1 MGIQYTKELRF
12 CVSYRRSLK
21 SFKFMSFHILHLL
34 IFFFDGYITNSQIA
48 HLPLEMIVQ
57 LVKYCNSFT
66 KDAGRSLCFLKLSVF
81 LKFRSFLISWIVQ
94 QEHLI
99 EKIIKAFVLLILYGF
114 SLIRLLLIW
123 AYRNHS
129 HEETNLKT
137 TLNGC
142 KRNSIL
148 PQIGSLKFPKHMLY
162 FLP

>member
-1 MGIQYTKELRF
+1 MGIQYTKEHRF
-12 CVSYRRSLK
+12 CVSYRRSLT
-21 SFKFMSFHILHLL
+21 SFKFVISHTSLAYLLLWRVHYELTNCSSSTWDDCSTGKILQQFHKGCLL
-34 IFFFDGYITNSQIA
+34 
-48 HLPLEMIVQ
+48 
-57 LVKYCNSFT
+57 
-66 KDAGRSLCFLKLSVF
+66 SLCFLKLSVF

-94 QEHLI
+94 QAHLI
-99 EKIIKAFVLLILYGF
+99 EKIIKAFFLLILYGF

-148 PQIGSLKFPKHMLY
+148 PQIGPLKFPKHMLY